1 MDLNNLYKRK
11 FVATMKRVFISFI
24 IILMIILPLYFLWY
38 PFPLNHALKVN
49 KLISFIILINI
60 GLAGLFTFFFYDLNR
75 KDNKLNMMLITII
88 QILIFIYGFY
98 YFIQIRPAWL
108 IQHEDR
114 INIIQPAFIVYPVD
128 MSFLDKLMIQSW
140 GKPQFKTVKF
150 SEVPLKRQLQV
161 FQSTEG
167 VGIEYQPLE
176 YISYDANFAVKY
188 SKALSELVIYNNE
201 NEVKEILNSYSKAE
215 RWLPLRSSLN
225 GQDMVVLINGEGE
238 VLGMVNLKP
247 WN

>member
-11 FVATMKRVFISFI
+11 FVATLNRIFVSFI
-24 IILMIILPLYFLWY
+24 IISIIILPLYFLWY
-38 PFPLNHALKVN
+38 PYPLNHALEVN
-49 KLISFIILINI
+49 KLVGFIIIINT
-60 GLAGLFTFFFYDLNR
+60 GLAGLFTFFFYDSNR
-75 KDNKLNMMLITII
+75 KDNNLNMKLITFI
-88 QILIFIYGFY
+88 QILVFIYGFY
-98 YFIQIRPAWL
+98 YFVQIRPAWL
-108 IQHEDR
+108 VQHEDR

-150 SEVPLKRQLQV
+150 SEIPLKRQLQV

-167 VGIEYQPLE
+167 AGIEYQPLE
-176 YISYDANFAVKY
+176 YISYDADFSLKY
-188 SKALSELVIYNNE
+188 SKTLSELVIYNNE
-201 NEVKEILNSYSKAE
+201 DEVKEILNSYSKTE

-225 GQDMVVLINGEGE
+225 GQDMVVLINGKGE
-238 VLGMVNLKP
+238 VLGVVNLKP

>member
-1 MDLNNLYKRK
+1 MRINWLYKK
-11 FVATMKRVFISFI
+11 KIVATTFRILISFTLI
-24 IILMIILPLYFLWY
+24 FCIVFPLYFIWY
-38 PFPLNHALKVN
+38 PYPFN
-49 KLISFIILINI
+49 KAVDVDRLVFLIFIIDVC
-60 GLAGLFTFFFYDLNR
+60 LAGILTFIFFNPAR
-75 KDNKLNMMLITII
+75 KDNNLNMKLITFI

-98 YFIQIRPAWL
+98 YFVQIRPVWL
-108 IQHEDR
+108 VQHEDR

-128 MSFLDKLMIQSW
+128 MSFLDKLLIQSW

-176 YISYDANFAVKY
+176 YISYDADFALKY
-188 SKALSELVIYNNE
+188 SKTLSELVIYNNE

-238 VLGMVNLKP
+238 VLGVVNLKP